1 MITSPQSTS
10 LIVSFRQL
18 DVSVSIRSWA
28 YLSNA
33 GSSSEGMSLQA
44 RRELRALLP
53 HSKGLRARA
62 ERKVG
67 LGVEGLGFYKGLGMR
82 VWG

>member
-53 HSKGLRARA
+53 HSKGSGRVQNEKWALGLRD
-62 ERKVG
+62 
-67 LGVEGLGFYKGLGMR
+67 
-82 VWG
+82 